1 MAIGNFRSPS
11 QMNLGSMRFN
21 RRPLT
26 KAAIN
31 RRTVTP
37 GNKLITANLVKGDT
51 VIIQKE
57 PFTILGKNSTGDLV
71 ASNILDGRRVKFKPS
86 KETALE
92 IAVTKTVT
100 RRSFDKAV
108 KSNPLDLSQGGN
120 LDELMGEWRNDAKEI
135 GTMTDIDGDGK
146 IG

>member
-1 MAIGNFRSPS
+1 
-11 QMNLGSMRFN
+11 MNLGAMRFN

-26 KAAIN
+26 KAVIN
-31 RRTVTP
+31 RRTLAP

-51 VIIQKE
+51 VLIQKE

-135 GTMTDIDGDGK
+135 GTMTDLDRDGK

>member
-11 QMNLGSMRFN
+11 QMNLGAMRFN

-26 KAAIN
+26 KAVIN
-31 RRTVTP
+31 RRTLAP

-51 VIIQKE
+51 VLIQKE

-135 GTMTDIDGDGK
+135 GTMTDLDRDGK